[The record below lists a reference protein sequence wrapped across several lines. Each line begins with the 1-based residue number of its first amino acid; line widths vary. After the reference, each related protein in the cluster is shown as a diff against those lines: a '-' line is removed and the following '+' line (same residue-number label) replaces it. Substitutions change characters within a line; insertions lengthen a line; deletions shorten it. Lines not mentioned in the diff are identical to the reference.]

1 MPSKNLW
8 GELPDIA
15 DVGRSPRDI
24 LKEQAEAL
32 TAATR
37 RGLVGE
43 VRTEAP
49 YKDIEHE
56 LVIITPYL
64 NNYEVTICRASHGA
78 ETYPV
83 QVFDMVGSVAVPP
96 CDREET
102 FEKALQSILT
112 SEKVRRIIASLLSQS
127 GSKGIV
133 PPPFLQRQQAE

>member
-78 ETYPV
+78 ETYPA
-83 QVFDMVGSVAVPP
+83 QVIVFQWVSSWHGGRFTRGRLWLHS
-96 CDREET
+96 R
-102 FEKALQSILT
+102 L
-112 SEKVRRIIASLLSQS
+112 RHLL
-127 GSKGIV
+127 
-133 PPPFLQRQQAE
+133 